1 MTCRVLGEADRES
14 DVMPSPQWT
23 RDVIRQLQ
31 TDIARL
37 GRDVGQVLALIADR
51 TPTLVNADGA
61 TIELVEGSD
70 IVCKAASGIARPLLG
85 LRLKLDACLSG
96 FCIYAGEPL
105 RCDDATTDPRVDRD
119 SCRRIGLRSMVV
131 MPLKL
136 RLTTLGVL
144 KVMSHQPKK
153 FSPADIRL
161 LALLSEIVV
170 ATMHGLPERNRS
182 ALLD

>member
-1 MTCRVLGEADRES
+1 
-14 DVMPSPQWT
+14 MPSPQWT
-23 RDVIRQLQ
+23 RDVIRLLQ
-31 TDIARL
+31 TDIAQL
-37 GRDVGQVLALIADR
+37 GWDIGRVMTLIAER

-61 TIELVEGSD
+61 TIELVEGND
-70 IVCKAASGIARPLLG
+70 IVCKVASGIARPLLG
-85 LRLKLDACLSG
+85 LRLKFDACLSG

-119 SCRRIGLRSMVV
+119 ACRRIGLRSMVV

-161 LALLSEIVV
+161 FALLSEIVV
-170 ATMHGLPERNRS
+170 AALHGSTEPERA
-182 ALLD
+182 ALFDQAG

>member
-1 MTCRVLGEADRES
+1 
-14 DVMPSPQWT
+14 MPSPQWT
-23 RDVIRQLQ
+23 RDVIRLLQ
-31 TDIARL
+31 TDVAEL
-37 GRDVGQVLALIADR
+37 GRDIGRVMALIAER

-61 TIELVEGSD
+61 TIELIEGND
-70 IVCKAASGIARPLLG
+70 VVCKAASGIARPLLG
-85 LRLKLDACLSG
+85 LRLKLDSCLSG

-105 RCDDATTDPRVDRD
+105 RCDDATTDPRVDRAT
-119 SCRRIGLRSMVV
+119 CRRIGLRSMVV

-170 ATMHGLPERNRS
+170 AAMHGSMEPERA